1 MFYQKEVSQVFKEC
15 QSNQNGLTDQ
25 EVEQRHQQFGYNVLD
40 GKDFIS
46 YYFNYCRYYFRC

>member
-40 GKDFIS
+40 EKKKESPFVIS
-46 YYFNYCRYYFRC
+46 